1 MARHSRRPDH
11 VHLGEHGTAAD
22 NMLAQAAENKCDT
35 SAPLEARHGTM
46 PPGASTHLA
55 TRNRTRDGGKASTL
69 DSNGK
74 R

>member
-1 MARHSRRPDH
+1 
-11 VHLGEHGTAAD
+11 
-22 NMLAQAAENKCDT
+22 MLAQAAENKCDT